1 MTTAP
6 LMHIGILDVSTI
18 PQGTY
23 YYGASAGREWF
34 VDPTNKFKDTS
45 VPEADLDLLDQV
57 FDKIAD
63 LLDTAEYK
71 HFTWVGS
78 GLQKHYGHL
87 TIARQ
92 DVHQTVDV
100 EQANG
105 L

>member
-1 MTTAP
+1 MVHRLVANG
-6 LMHIGILDVSTI
+6 LLIR
-18 PQGTY
+18 Q
-23 YYGASAGREWF
+23 
-34 VDPTNKFKDTS
+34 TNSKIH
-45 VPEADLDLLDQV
+45 QV